1 MKRLIVFLIRKRLGL
16 KKYQPF
22 KFTNQKDDCVYFF
35 ADDRLLKQV
44 FYPRARVKR
53 SNVSLNWLLNDKC
66 KVAVL
71 SNGKMEVLK

>member
-1 MKRLIVFLIRKRLGL
+1 MKRLIIFLIRKRLGL

-22 KFTNQKDDCVYFF
+22 KFTNQKDACFYFF

-44 FYPRARVKR
+44 FYLRARVKR

-66 KVAVL
+66 KVEVL
-71 SNGKMEVLK
+71 SNGKMR